1 MTSNNQIYRRIN
13 GTNVYTACLFQINI
27 NGKHPLVM
35 KNEEGKEANQKW
47 ENILNE

>member
-1 MTSNNQIYRRIN
+1 MVQMYI
-13 GTNVYTACLFQINI
+13 ACLFQINI

-47 ENILNE
+47 QNILNE